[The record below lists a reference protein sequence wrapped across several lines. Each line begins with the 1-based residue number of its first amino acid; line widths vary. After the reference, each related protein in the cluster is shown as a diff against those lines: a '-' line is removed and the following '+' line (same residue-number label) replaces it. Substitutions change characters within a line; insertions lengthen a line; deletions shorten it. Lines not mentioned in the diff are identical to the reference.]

1 MTDSTA
7 NAVRDGLIAGLA
19 HALSNRI
26 STISVVAQTLEL
38 GDSDHAA
45 LSDMLGQEVVRLE
58 EILRLMR
65 LIPTDGRPEPVLISE
80 LMNDAAAL
88 ARHQRDLRDVKVD
101 FSGGDD
107 LLPMYGDRAAMLM
120 AVLEAI
126 VEEAR
131 ETKRFA
137 VRWSGTQSAVTVAIG
152 ARELAFATLPEV
164 RRREREG
171 SARG

>member
-1 MTDSTA
+1 MTNGTQ

-26 STISVVAQTLEL
+26 STISVVAQTLDL

-65 LIPTDGRPEPVLISE
+65 LIPADGRPEPVLVSE

-88 ARHQRDLRDVKVD
+88 ARHQRDLRDVTID
-101 FSGGDD
+101 FSGADD
-107 LLPMYGDRAAMLM
+107 LLPMHGDRAAMLM
-120 AVLEAI
+120 SVLEAI
-126 VEEAR
+126 VEQGRGA
-131 ETKRFA
+131 KSIA
-137 VRWSGTQSAVTVAIG
+137 VRWSGTQSTVTIAVG
-152 ARELAFATLPEV
+152 ARTLAFATLPEV
-164 RRREREG
+164 RRRERDHP
-171 SARG
+171 RG